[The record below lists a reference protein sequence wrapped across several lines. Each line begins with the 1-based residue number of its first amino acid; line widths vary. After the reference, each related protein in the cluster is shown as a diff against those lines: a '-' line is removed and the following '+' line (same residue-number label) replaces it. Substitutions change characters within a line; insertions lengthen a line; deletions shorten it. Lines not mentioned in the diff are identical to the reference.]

1 MSDTMQPDMEQTDQL
16 TDGLADQGGTIDE
29 SRAWLNDLP
38 DDLKE
43 AKTFNKF
50 TVGDD
55 TKMVSVPDSL
65 LKSHLSLESMLSDR
79 NKVPEDEEGLKELRT
94 KLGWEPDFDKYSEGI
109 KRAEMPEGVEYDS
122 SEEEFL
128 LQKAH
133 ERGIPLKD
141 AQAIYDDIVKS
152 RLSAIQDGASASEG
166 YLAKVEEDFKAK
178 YQGDL
183 DVMKNRAKVAM
194 KDMGDDNLIN
204 LLETAEVDGRK
215 LGDHPALFEF
225 MAKLGKEKLGL
236 GDERGQTTSTE
247 DAGSIQE
254 QIDEAMANPAYWDET
269 HIQHKGTVAKVNKL
283 FQRLHGEIQA
293 FERANNL

>member
-1 MSDTMQPDMEQTDQL
+1 MQPELTEQEPTEQL
-16 TDGLADQGGTIDE
+16 MDGLASQEASETVDE
-29 SRAWLNDLP
+29 SRAWLSELP

-79 NKVPEDEEGLKELRT
+79 NKVPEDEEGLKELRV

-109 KRAEMPEGVEYDS
+109 KRAEMPEGVEYDT

-133 ERGIPLKD
+133 ERGIPMKD
-141 AQAIYDDIVKS
+141 AQAIYNDIVKS
-152 RLSAIQDGASASEG
+152 RLSAIKDGTSASEG
-166 YLAKVEEDFKAK
+166 YLEKVEEDFKSK

-194 KDMGDDNLIN
+194 KDMGDDNLVN

-215 LGDHPALFEF
+215 LGDHPAMFEF

-236 GDERGQTTSTE
+236 GDERGQSTSNE

-254 QIDEAMANPAYWDET
+254 QIDEHMANPAYWDET
-269 HIQHKGTVAKVNKL
+269 HVQHKGTVAKVSKL
-283 FQRLHGEIQA
+283 FQRLNGEI
-293 FERANNL
+293 